1 MFFTMKRLLVL
12 LCCSV
17 LSAVTL
23 SAKGWGNEYRAIEK
37 RIVAPTFSDRQYMI
51 ADFGASQQA
60 TAAEN
65 QRAINSAIKTC
76 SQAGGGRVVVPSG
89 TWLTGA
95 LTLQSR
101 VNLVIEKGA
110 TLLFAFEPDLYPLVK
125 TRWEG
130 VDCWNYQPMVYA
142 YQCRDVAITGEG
154 TIDGNGSKET
164 WWGMTGYEGWGW
176 HEGMEAQR
184 FGVRDR
190 LLKQCNDNVPIKDR
204 IYGKDCGL
212 RPQLINLYECQN
224 VLVEG
229 VTLLRSPFWVLHPL
243 KCKNLTVR
251 NVKVWNEGPNGDGC
265 DPEAC
270 EDVLI
275 EGCTFHTGDDCI
287 AIKGGRNVD
296 GRQPGNLSQ
305 NIIVRHCKVEDGH
318 GGVVLGSEI
327 SGGARN
333 VFVHD
338 CQMDSKHLDRVIRI
352 KTNSCRG
359 GVIENIFVRD
369 IEVGQCRECV
379 LKINLN
385 YDPKEQYGRGH
396 NPIVRNVWL
405 DRVNSKGSKYGIF
418 VIGLEDACNVSGIH
432 VSNSRFD
439 GVTSDALK
447 KTGKSEPLDL
457 KRVYVNGKE
466 IRD

>member
-1 MFFTMKRLLVL
+1 MKKYFLLL
-12 LCCSV
+12 LCCIC
-17 LSAVTL
+17 LAATASAE
-23 SAKGWGNEYRAIEK
+23 GWGKDYRAIEK
-37 RIVAPTFSDRQYMI
+37 RIVAPTFPNREYLI
-51 ADFGASQQA
+51 TDFGAST
-60 TAAEN
+60 TASAADN
-65 QRAINSAIKTC
+65 QRAINRAITTC
-76 SQAGGGRVVVPSG
+76 SEAGGGSVIVPEG

-95 LTLQSR
+95 VTLQSR
-101 VNLVIEKGA
+101 VNLVVRKEA
-110 TLLFAFEPDLYPLVK
+110 TLLFAFDTDLYPLVK

-130 VDCWNYQPMVYA
+130 VDCWNYQPMIYA
-142 YQCRDVAITGEG
+142 YQCHDVAITGGG

-184 FGVRDR
+184 YGMRDR
-190 LLKQCNDNVPIKDR
+190 LLKQCNDSVPVGER
-204 IYGKDCGL
+204 IYGKGCGL
-212 RPQLINLYECQN
+212 RPQLINLYECRN

-229 VTLLRSPFWVLHPL
+229 ITLLRSPFWVLHPL
-243 KCKNLTVR
+243 KCKNLIVR
-251 NVKVWNEGPNGDGC
+251 HVKVWNEGPNGDGC

-287 AIKGGRNVD
+287 AIKSGRNVD

-305 NIIVRHCKVEDGH
+305 NIIVRHCMMEDGH

-338 CQMDSKHLDRVIRI
+338 CEMDSKHLDRVIRI

-359 GVIENIFVRD
+359 GVIENVFVRD
-369 IEVGQCRECV
+369 IEVGQCGECI
-379 LKINLN
+379 LKINLD
-385 YDPKEQYGRGH
+385 YDPKEVYGRGH

-405 DRVNSKGSKYGIF
+405 KRVNSEGSKYGIY
-418 VIGLEDACNVSGIH
+418 VIGLKDACNVSGIH
-432 VSNSRFD
+432 VHDSKFKGVKAD
-439 GVTSDALK
+439 GVKLQGLSA
-447 KTGKSEPLDL
+447 PLDL
-457 KRVYVNGKE
+457 KRVKIE
-466 IRD
+466 HD